1 MIESM
6 KIRKGLVFTLPIEP
20 DKVIGMEGNKLRGYI
35 YDIEGTKYALANMY
49 PLTLKVAKVDKAI
62 VECNI
67 IADKYN
73 IPFDKNIPIQF
84 EEIAK
89 NGTIVTEEKEE
100 MVNHPNH
107 YAWLKE
113 LCGIEPI
120 DICRHLDFNCGS
132 AIKYLLRKGKKEMN
146 LSEREQRVQDLSKAI
161 FYLKD
166 EIKMLKNQK

>member
-6 KIRKGLVFTLPIEP
+6 KIRQWLVFTLPIEP
-20 DKVIGMEGNKLRGYI
+20 NQVITIGNNNKIYVYNIEEG
-35 YDIEGTKYALANMY
+35 KYALINVC
-49 PLTLKVAKVDKAI
+49 PLRLKVIKVDKSI

-67 IADKYN
+67 IADEYN
-73 IPFDKNIPIQF
+73 IPYKKNIPIQF

-132 AIKYLLRKGKKEMN
+132 AVKYLLRKGKKEMN

-161 FYLKD
+161 FYLQD
-166 EIKMLKNQK
+166 EIDMIKKSK

>member
-6 KIRKGLVFTLPIEP
+6 KIRQGLVFTLSIEP
-20 DKVIGMEGNKLRGYI
+20 NQVIVIGNNNKLYV
-35 YDIEGTKYALANMY
+35 YNIEEGKYALINVY
-49 PLTLKVAKVDKAI
+49 PLRLKVIKVDKSI

-67 IADKYN
+67 IADEYN
-73 IPFDKNIPIQF
+73 IPYKKNIPIQF

-132 AIKYLLRKGKKEMN
+132 AVKYLLRKGKKEMN

-166 EIKMLKNQK
+166 EIKMLENQK

>member
-6 KIRKGLVFTLPIEP
+6 KIRQGLVFTLPIEP
-20 DKVIGMEGNKLRGYI
+20 NKVIVIGNNNKIYVYNIEEGR
-35 YDIEGTKYALANMY
+35 YALINVC
-49 PLTLKVAKVDKAI
+49 PLRLKVIKVDKSI

-67 IADKYN
+67 IADEYN
-73 IPFDKNIPIQF
+73 IPYKKNIPIQF

-132 AIKYLLRKGKKEMN
+132 AVKYLLRKGKKEMN

-161 FYLKD
+161 FYLQD
-166 EIKMLKNQK
+166 EIKMLENQK

>member
-1 MIESM
+1 M
-6 KIRKGLVFTLPIEP
+6 KIRQGLVFTLSIEP
-20 DKVIGMEGNKLRGYI
+20 NQVIVIGNNNKIYVYNIEEG
-35 YDIEGTKYALANMY
+35 KYALINVC
-49 PLTLKVAKVDKAI
+49 PLRLKVIKVDKSI

-67 IADKYN
+67 IEDVYN
-73 IPFDKNIPIQF
+73 LPYEKNIPIQF

-132 AIKYLLRKGKKEMN
+132 AVRYLLRKGKKEMN

-166 EIKMLKNQK
+166 EIKMLENQK

>member
-6 KIRKGLVFTLPIEP
+6 KIRQGLVFTLSIEP
-20 DKVIGMEGNKLRGYI
+20 NQVIVIGNNNKLYV
-35 YDIEGTKYALANMY
+35 YNIEEGKYALINVY
-49 PLTLKVAKVDKAI
+49 PLRLKVIKVDKSI

-67 IADKYN
+67 IADEYN
-73 IPFDKNIPIQF
+73 IPYKKNIPIQF

-89 NGTIVTEEKEE
+89 NGTAITEEKEE

-132 AIKYLLRKGKKEMN
+132 AVKYLLRKGKKEMN

-166 EIKMLKNQK
+166 EIKMLENQK

>member
-6 KIRKGLVFTLPIEP
+6 KIREGLVFTLPIEP
-20 DKVIGMEGNKLRGYI
+20 GKVVHVNDEPEIYIYNIGEKRYSLANILPLRLKVI
-35 YDIEGTKYALANMY
+35 
-49 PLTLKVAKVDKAI
+49 KVDKSI

-67 IADKYN
+67 IADEYN
-73 IPFDKNIPIQF
+73 LPYEKNIPIQF

-132 AIKYLLRKGKKEMN
+132 AVKYLLRKGKKEMN

-166 EIKMLKNQK
+166 EIKMLENQK

>member
-1 MIESM
+1 M
-6 KIRKGLVFTLPIEP
+6 KIRQGLVFTLPIEP
-20 DKVIGMEGNKLRGYI
+20 NKVIVIGNNNKIYVYNIEEG
-35 YDIEGTKYALANMY
+35 KYALINVC
-49 PLTLKVAKVDKAI
+49 PLRLKVIKVDKSI

-67 IADKYN
+67 IADEYN
-73 IPFDKNIPIQF
+73 IPYKKNIPIQF

-132 AIKYLLRKGKKEMN
+132 AVKYLLRKGKKEMN

-161 FYLKD
+161 FYLQD
-166 EIKMLKNQK
+166 EIDMIKKSK

>member
-1 MIESM
+1 M

-20 DKVIGMEGNKLRGYI
+20 SQVIGENCDLKIYIYNIGEKKYGLVNICPLRLKVI
-35 YDIEGTKYALANMY
+35 
-49 PLTLKVAKVDKAI
+49 KVDKLI
-62 VECNI
+62 VECNV
-67 IADKYN
+67 IADEYS
-73 IPFDKNIPIQF
+73 IPFKENIPIQF

-89 NGTIVTEEKEE
+89 NGTAITEEKEE

-132 AIKYLLRKGKKEMN
+132 AIKYLLCKGKKEMN

-161 FYLKD
+161 FYLQD
-166 EIKMLKNQK
+166 EIKMLENQK

>member
-1 MIESM
+1 M
-6 KIRKGLVFTLPIEP
+6 KIRQGLVFTLSIEP
-20 DKVIGMEGNKLRGYI
+20 NQVIVIGNNNKI
-35 YDIEGTKYALANMY
+35 YVYNIEKGKYALINVC
-49 PLTLKVAKVDKAI
+49 PLRLKVIKVDKSI

-67 IADKYN
+67 IEDEYN
-73 IPFDKNIPIQF
+73 LPYEKNIPIQF

-100 MVNHPNH
+100 MVNHHNN

-132 AIKYLLRKGKKEMN
+132 AVKYLLRKGKKEMN

-166 EIKMLKNQK
+166 EIKMLENQK

>member
-6 KIRKGLVFTLPIEP
+6 KIRQGLVFTLPIEP
-20 DKVIGMEGNKLRGYI
+20 YEVIGKECKLTIYYYNIGENKYAVINLYPLKLKVI
-35 YDIEGTKYALANMY
+35 
-49 PLTLKVAKVDKAI
+49 KVDKST

-67 IADKYN
+67 IADEYN
-73 IPFDKNIPIQF
+73 IPYEKNIPIQF

-132 AIKYLLRKGKKEMN
+132 AVMYLLRKGKKEMN

-166 EIKMLKNQK
+166 EIKMLENQK

>member
-1 MIESM
+1 M
-6 KIRKGLVFTLPIEP
+6 KIRQGLVFTLPIEP
-20 DKVIGMEGNKLRGYI
+20 NKVIVIGNNNKIYVYNIEEG
-35 YDIEGTKYALANMY
+35 KYALINVC
-49 PLTLKVAKVDKAI
+49 PLRLKVIKVDKSI

-67 IADKYN
+67 IADEYN
-73 IPFDKNIPIQF
+73 IPYKKNIPIQF

-107 YAWLKE
+107 YAWLNE

-132 AIKYLLRKGKKEMN
+132 AVKYLLRKGKKEMN

-161 FYLKD
+161 FYLQD
-166 EIKMLKNQK
+166 EIDMIKKSK

>member
-6 KIRKGLVFTLPIEP
+6 KIRKGLIFIFSKKDAVALHINTDKYLLKF
-20 DKVIGMEGNKLRGYI
+20 KVISVEKKEVKCLIYGVDNEESEDIAVFDFEYVSRYGNS
-35 YDIEGTKYALANMY
+35 
-49 PLTLKVAKVDKAI
+49 
-62 VECNI
+62 
-67 IADKYN
+67 YN
-73 IPFDKNIPIQF
+73 AEQPKS
-84 EEIAK
+84 EA
-89 NGTIVTEEKEE
+89 
-100 MVNHPNH
+100 VNHPNH

-132 AIKYLLRKGKKEMN
+132 AIKYLLRKRKKEMN

-166 EIKMLKNQK
+166 EIKMLENQK

>member
-6 KIRKGLVFTLPIEP
+6 KIRQGLVFTLSIEP
-20 DKVIGMEGNKLRGYI
+20 NQVIVIGNNNKIYVYNIEEG
-35 YDIEGTKYALANMY
+35 KYALINVC
-49 PLTLKVAKVDKAI
+49 PLRLKVIKVDKSI

-67 IADKYN
+67 IEDEYN
-73 IPFDKNIPIQF
+73 LPYEKNIPIQF

-132 AIKYLLRKGKKEMN
+132 AVRYLLRKGKKEMN

-166 EIKMLKNQK
+166 EIKMLENQK

>member
-20 DKVIGMEGNKLRGYI
+20 CKVFGEDCKLTIYQ
-35 YDIEGTKYALANMY
+35 YDIGKSRYEFINIC
-49 PLTLKVAKVDKAI
+49 PLKLTVIKVNKSI

-67 IADKYN
+67 IADEYN
-73 IPFDKNIPIQF
+73 KPCKENIPIPF
-84 EEIAK
+84 EEITK
-89 NGTIVTEEKEE
+89 NGTIVIEEKEE

-161 FYLKD
+161 FYLQD
-166 EIKMLKNQK
+166 EIDMIKKSK

>member
-1 MIESM
+1 M
-6 KIRKGLVFTLPIEP
+6 KIRQGLVFTLSIEP
-20 DKVIGMEGNKLRGYI
+20 NQVIVIGNNNKLYV
-35 YDIEGTKYALANMY
+35 YNIEEGKYALINVY
-49 PLTLKVAKVDKAI
+49 PLRLKVIKVDKSI

-67 IADKYN
+67 IADEYN
-73 IPFDKNIPIQF
+73 IPYKKNIPIQF

-89 NGTIVTEEKEE
+89 NGTAITEEKEE

-120 DICRHLDFNCGS
+120 DICRHLDFNCDS
-132 AIKYLLRKGKKEMN
+132 AVKYLLRKGKKEMN

-166 EIKMLKNQK
+166 EIKMLENQK

>member
-1 MIESM
+1 M
-6 KIRKGLVFTLPIEP
+6 KIRQGLVFTLSIEP
-20 DKVIGMEGNKLRGYI
+20 NQVIVIGNNNKLYVYNI
-35 YDIEGTKYALANMY
+35 QEGKYALINVY
-49 PLTLKVAKVDKAI
+49 PLRLKVIKVDKSI

-67 IADKYN
+67 IADEYN
-73 IPFDKNIPIQF
+73 IPYKKNIPIQF
-84 EEIAK
+84 EEITK
-89 NGTIVTEEKEE
+89 NGTAITEEKEE

-132 AIKYLLRKGKKEMN
+132 AAKYLLCKGKKEMN

-166 EIKMLKNQK
+166 EIKMLENQK

>member
-6 KIRKGLVFTLPIEP
+6 KIRQGLVFTLSIEP
-20 DKVIGMEGNKLRGYI
+20 NQVIVIGNNNKIYVYNIEEG
-35 YDIEGTKYALANMY
+35 KYALINVC
-49 PLTLKVAKVDKAI
+49 PLRLKVIKVDKSI

-67 IADKYN
+67 IEDEYN
-73 IPFDKNIPIQF
+73 LSYEKNIPIQF

-132 AIKYLLRKGKKEMN
+132 AVRYLLRKGKKEMN

-166 EIKMLKNQK
+166 EIKMLENQK

>member
-1 MIESM
+1 M
-6 KIRKGLVFTLPIEP
+6 KIRQGLVFTLSIEP
-20 DKVIGMEGNKLRGYI
+20 NQVIVIGNNNKMYVYNIEEG
-35 YDIEGTKYALANMY
+35 KYALINVC
-49 PLTLKVAKVDKAI
+49 PLRLKVIKVDKSI

-67 IADKYN
+67 IEDEYN
-73 IPFDKNIPIQF
+73 LPYEKNILIQF

-161 FYLKD
+161 FYLQD
-166 EIKMLKNQK
+166 EIDMIKKSK

>member
-6 KIRKGLVFTLPIEP
+6 KIHKGLVFTLPIEP
-20 DKVIGMEGNKLRGYI
+20 NQVIVIGKNNKMYI
-35 YDIEGTKYALANMY
+35 YNIEKGKYALINVY
-49 PLTLKVAKVDKAI
+49 PLRLKVIKVDKSI

-67 IADKYN
+67 IADEYN
-73 IPFDKNIPIQF
+73 LSYEKNIPIQF

-132 AIKYLLRKGKKEMN
+132 AVKYLLRKGKKEMN

-161 FYLKD
+161 FYLQD
-166 EIKMLKNQK
+166 EIDVIKKSK

>member
-6 KIRKGLVFTLPIEP
+6 KIRQGLVFTLSIEP
-20 DKVIGMEGNKLRGYI
+20 NQVIVIGNDNKLYV
-35 YDIEGTKYALANMY
+35 YNIEEGKYALINVY
-49 PLTLKVAKVDKAI
+49 PLRLKVIKVDKSI

-67 IADKYN
+67 IADEYN
-73 IPFDKNIPIQF
+73 FPYKKNIPIQF

-89 NGTIVTEEKEE
+89 NGTAITEEKEE

-132 AIKYLLRKGKKEMN
+132 AVKYLLRKGKKKMN

-161 FYLKD
+161 FYLQD
-166 EIKMLKNQK
+166 EIDMIKKSK

>member
-6 KIRKGLVFTLPIEP
+6 KIREGLVFTLPIEP
-20 DKVIGMEGNKLRGYI
+20 SMVVHVNDRLEVYVYNIGEKRYSLANICPLRLKVI
-35 YDIEGTKYALANMY
+35 
-49 PLTLKVAKVDKAI
+49 KVGKSI

-67 IADKYN
+67 IADEYN
-73 IPFDKNIPIQF
+73 IAYRKNIPIQF
-84 EEIAK
+84 EEITK

-132 AIKYLLRKGKKEMN
+132 AVKYLLRKGKKEMN

-161 FYLKD
+161 FYLQD
-166 EIKMLKNQK
+166 EIDMIKKSK

>member
-6 KIRKGLVFTLPIEP
+6 KIREGLVFTLPIEP
-20 DKVIGMEGNKLRGYI
+20 NQVIVIGNNNRIYVYNIEEG
-35 YDIEGTKYALANMY
+35 KYALINVC
-49 PLTLKVAKVDKAI
+49 PLRLKVIKVDKSI

-67 IADKYN
+67 IADEYN
-73 IPFDKNIPIQF
+73 IPYKKNIPIQF
-84 EEIAK
+84 EEISK
-89 NGTIVTEEKEE
+89 NGTAITEEKEE

-132 AIKYLLRKGKKEMN
+132 AVKYLLHKGKKEMN

-166 EIKMLKNQK
+166 EIKMLENQK

>member
-1 MIESM
+1 M
-6 KIRKGLVFTLPIEP
+6 KIREGLVFTLPIEP
-20 DKVIGMEGNKLRGYI
+20 GKVVHVNDEIEIYIYNIGEKRYLLANILPLRLKVI
-35 YDIEGTKYALANMY
+35 
-49 PLTLKVAKVDKAI
+49 KVDKSI

-67 IADKYN
+67 IADEYN
-73 IPFDKNIPIQF
+73 LPYEKNIPIQF

-132 AIKYLLRKGKKEMN
+132 AVRYLLRKGKKEMN

-166 EIKMLKNQK
+166 EIKMLENQK

>member
-6 KIRKGLVFTLPIEP
+6 KIRQGLVFTLSIEP
-20 DKVIGMEGNKLRGYI
+20 NQVIVIGNNNKIYVYNIEEG
-35 YDIEGTKYALANMY
+35 KYALINVC
-49 PLTLKVAKVDKAI
+49 PLRLKVIKVDKSI

-67 IADKYN
+67 IEDEYN
-73 IPFDKNIPIQF
+73 LPYEKNIPIQF

-166 EIKMLKNQK
+166 EIKMLENQK